1 MTADSYKTLESNS
14 ESLYKV
20 KGSKHFGFA
29 FPVMNEDDIR
39 EHLDQLRKD
48 HHSARHHCYAWSL
61 GIEREPYRA
70 NDDGEPSG
78 SAGKPIYGQILSFD
92 ITNVLIVVVR
102 YFGGTKLGVG
112 GLIDAYRTAAKMA
125 IEEGIIIEK
134 QVCDYYKIDFS
145 YNKMSEVMKVLK
157 DLDLPQSDQ
166 NFDLNCSLKTSVR
179 ISESNLLIEQ
189 LEGEEVKFTHL
200 FRR

>member
-1 MTADSYKTLESNS
+1 
-14 ESLYKV
+14 
-20 KGSKHFGFA
+20 
-29 FPVMNEDDIR
+29 MNEDDIR

>member
-1 MTADSYKTLESNS
+1 M
-14 ESLYKV
+14 
-20 KGSKHFGFA
+20 
-29 FPVMNEDDIR
+29 
-39 EHLDQLRKD
+39 
-48 HHSARHHCYAWSL
+48 
-61 GIEREPYRA
+61 
-70 NDDGEPSG
+70 
-78 SAGKPIYGQILSFD
+78 
-92 ITNVLIVVVR
+92 
-102 YFGGTKLGVG
+102 
-112 GLIDAYRTAAKMA
+112 IDAYRTAAKMA

>member
-1 MTADSYKTLESNS
+1 MTEDSYKTLASNS

-29 FPVMNEDDIR
+29 FPVMDEDDIR
-39 EHLDQLRKD
+39 LHLDQLRKD

-78 SAGKPIYGQILSFD
+78 SAGKPIYGQLLSFD
-92 ITNVLIVVVR
+92 ITNVLIVVIR

-125 IEEGIIIEK
+125 IEAGTIVER
-134 QVCDYYKIDFS
+134 QVCDYYKIKFS
-145 YNKMSEVMKVLK
+145 YNKMSEVMGVLK
-157 DLDLPQSDQ
+157 DLDLPQSEQ
-166 NFDLNCSLKTSVR
+166 EFDLNCSLKTSIR
-179 ISESNLLIEQ
+179 ISESQRLIEL
-189 LEGEEVKFTHL
+189 LEGEEVEFEHL

>member
-1 MTADSYKTLESNS
+1 LTEDSYKTLASNS

-29 FPVMNEDDIR
+29 FPVMDEDDIR
-39 EHLDQLRKD
+39 LHLDQLRKD

-78 SAGKPIYGQILSFD
+78 SAGKPIYGQLLSFD
-92 ITNVLIVVVR
+92 ITNVLIVVIR

-125 IEEGIIIEK
+125 IEAGTIVER
-134 QVCDYYKIDFS
+134 QVCDYYKIKFS
-145 YNKMSEVMKVLK
+145 YNKMSEVMGVLK
-157 DLDLPQSDQ
+157 DLDLPQSEQ
-166 NFDLNCSLKTSVR
+166 EFDLNCSLKTSIR
-179 ISESNLLIEQ
+179 ISESQRLIEL
-189 LEGEEVKFTHL
+189 LEGEEVEFEHL